1 MPRLPWNALAAGE
14 VTGIK
19 PWGQGINTNPEI
31 VDKKDGVVKMSG
43 YEDGLNVIV
52 GNITEQKHKNVYCE
66 EYARRAIVLFR
77 YFLLKFVF
85 FEFSQIFIIST
96 NPEIVDKKDGVVKM
110 SGYEDG
116 LNVIVGNITE
126 QKHKNVYCEE
136 YALAPLAKVLL
147 DDVLYTSVHI
157 VFSD

>member
-1 MPRLPWNALAAGE
+1 MPRLPWSALAVGE

-66 EYARRAIVLFR
+66 EYA
-77 YFLLKFVF
+77 
-85 FEFSQIFIIST
+85 
-96 NPEIVDKKDGVVKM
+96 
-110 SGYEDG
+110 
-116 LNVIVGNITE
+116 
-126 QKHKNVYCEE
+126 
-136 YALAPLAKVLL
+136 LAPLAKVLL
-147 DDVLYTSVHI
+147 DDVCKCLNCISRLGNSVSS
-157 VFSD
+157 VVCLSKYRAVLS